1 MATKQTVLIDRDRR
15 AKKIVDILE
24 QIYPDS
30 GIVLR
35 YETPFQLLIAT
46 ILAAQCTDERVNQV
60 TPGLFE
66 RYPTPQEFLNAPVEE
81 LEQAIFSTGFYR
93 NKAKSIR
100 GACQA
105 LIAQHGGEVPRTM
118 EELVK
123 LPGVGR
129 KTANVLLGHCFNQPG
144 MVVDTHVKRISNLL
158 GLVDSENPEVIEK
171 QLEEVIP
178 VEKWVAFSHLLADHG
193 RAICVARRPKCS
205 QCPISQHCP
214 SAKI

>member
-1 MATKQTVLIDRDRR
+1 MKVGRKSELQNRAREIVSVLERS
-15 AKKIVDILE
+15 
-24 QIYPDS
+24 YPDS
-30 GIVLR
+30 GIVLH
-35 YETPFQLLIAT
+35 YHTPFQLLIAT
-46 ILAAQCTDERVNQV
+46 ILAAQCTDKRVNLV

-66 RYPTPQEFLNAPVEE
+66 KYPTPRDFVDAPVEE

-100 GACQA
+100 GACLA
-105 LIAQHGGEVPRTM
+105 LLERHGGEVPQTM
-118 EELVK
+118 EELVE

-129 KTANVLLGHCFNQPG
+129 KTANVLLGHCFDRPG

-178 VEKWVAFSHLLADHG
+178 AEKWVKFSHLLADHG
-193 RAICVARRPKCS
+193 RAVCIARRPKCRE
-205 QCPISQHCP
+205 CPAALLCP
-214 SAKI
+214 SARM